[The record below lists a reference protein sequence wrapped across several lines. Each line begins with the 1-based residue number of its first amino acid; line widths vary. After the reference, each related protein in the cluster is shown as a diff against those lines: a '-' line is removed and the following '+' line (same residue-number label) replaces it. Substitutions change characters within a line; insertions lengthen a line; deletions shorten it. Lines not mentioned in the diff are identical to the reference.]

1 MRLVAFF
8 ALAVLAVTCG
18 PSPDAKLPGFVT
30 SAGGTGSPGRGG
42 TTASGGRTTVGTGGT
57 TVTGSG
63 GTTMTGNGG
72 RMFGSGGVAGA
83 GGVTTGTGGRTTGA
97 GGRTTGTG
105 GTTVGTGGRTTG
117 TGGTTT
123 IPDAAAGGAGGGSDA
138 GTRRDV
144 GVGGADASAGTG
156 GRTGTGGITGTG
168 GTTVGRDAGT
178 PLPDSAGNCLSQVIS
193 NGYACGS
200 TPPCSACKD
209 NQTSKTAECQGV
221 LDCLEASYPCTGN
234 CETEC
239 FNKNGGNGPVQ
250 TCVNALQTAAC
261 SGSGC

>member
-1 MRLVAFF
+1 MRLL
-8 ALAVLAVTCG
+8 ALFSLTVLAVTCG
-18 PSPDAKLPGFVT
+18 PSPNAKLPAYLM
-30 SAGGTGSPGRGG
+30 STGSG
-42 TTASGGRTTVGTGGT
+42 ASPGTGGA
-57 TVTGSG
+57 TGSG
-63 GTTMTGNGG
+63 GTTAVGTGGKTAVG
-72 RMFGSGGVAGA
+72 TGGVSGDGGA
-83 GGVTTGTGGRTTGA
+83 TTGTGGRTVGA

-105 GTTVGTGGRTTG
+105 GTTTGAGGTTAGTGGRTVG

-123 IPDAAAGGAGGGSDA
+123 
-138 GTRRDV
+138 
-144 GVGGADASAGTG
+144 GTG
-156 GRTGTGGITGTG
+156 GRTAGVGGSAGATGSDGGGRGGTTGRDAGAGGATGSGGRTGAGGITGTG

-178 PLPDSAGNCLSQVIS
+178 PLPDSAGTCLSQVIS
-193 NGYACGS
+193 KGYACGS
-200 TPPCSACKD
+200 APPCSACKD

-261 SGSGC
+261 GGSGC